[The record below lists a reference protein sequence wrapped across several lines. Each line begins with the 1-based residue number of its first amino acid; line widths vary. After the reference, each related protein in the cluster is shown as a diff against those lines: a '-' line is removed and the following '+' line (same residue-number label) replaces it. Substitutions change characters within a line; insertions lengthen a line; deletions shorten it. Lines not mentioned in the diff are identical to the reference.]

1 MRYFL
6 FLIIST
12 LLSCQPKSSV
22 NPGPSR
28 TEAAFISDNYLYV
41 DGCESYVRLGN
52 QDSTRNSIFYKP
64 TGSTLPILQK
74 AVTTIPAI
82 KNSAERAV
90 TVRFAETGN
99 KVTLLCGWVNKPQID
114 EIEILEITAR

>member
-6 FLIIST
+6 LLIITT
-12 LLSCQPKSSV
+12 LLSCQTKSNLSL
-22 NPGPSR
+22 GPER
-28 TEAAFISDNYLYV
+28 TEDAFISDNSLFV

-52 QDSTRNSIFYKP
+52 QDSTRNSTYYKP
-64 TGSTLPILQK
+64 TALTLPILQK
-74 AVTTIPAI
+74 ALVTIPATN
-82 KNSAERAV
+82 NSWERAV
-90 TVRFAETGN
+90 TVRFAETGA